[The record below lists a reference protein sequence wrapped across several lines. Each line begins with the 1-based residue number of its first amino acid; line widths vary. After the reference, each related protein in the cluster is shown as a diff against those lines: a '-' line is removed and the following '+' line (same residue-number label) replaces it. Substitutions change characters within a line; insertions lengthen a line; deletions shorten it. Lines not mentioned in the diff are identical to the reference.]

1 LNEKETKYI
10 SAIII
15 KQIVAFHV
23 TTGLLTMKPLKQTLI
38 LISILLVLTP
48 TAYADKNEEVSLWA
62 AQTIIKT
69 LSLSYTSK
77 PSDLEKVKKNYSFNA
92 WDAIVG
98 FLGQY
103 KAKIQSEQL
112 TLHPVLESVP
122 VVTKTGQY
130 NGINFWYIK
139 QNVIIPEFKAKIEF
153 GMAIL
158 ARDPASG
165 YPYIIQSLNMKLIP
179 HN

>member
-1 LNEKETKYI
+1 
-10 SAIII
+10 
-15 KQIVAFHV
+15 
-23 TTGLLTMKPLKQTLI
+23 MKPLKQTLI